1 MVKFFKYCIQLFKNG
16 KYKDVEVV
24 VMNSTARERR
34 EEVCVICEE
43 QKDKGIHL
51 YTSFICTKCEQDIIM
66 TDTNDPRY
74 KYFLN
79 KLRKITAPEIFS

>member
-1 MVKFFKYCIQLFKNG
+1 MVDFLNIVYNYLKSG
-16 KYKDVEVV
+16 KYRSVEVV
-24 VMNSTARERR
+24 VMNSTTRERR

-66 TDTNDPRY
+66 
-74 KYFLN
+74 
-79 KLRKITAPEIFS
+79 

>member
-1 MVKFFKYCIQLFKNG
+1 
-16 KYKDVEVV
+16 
-24 VMNSTARERR
+24 MNSTAREPK

-66 TDTNDPRY
+66 TDTNDPKY
-74 KYFLN
+74 KYFL
-79 KLRKITAPEIFS
+79 IS

>member
-1 MVKFFKYCIQLFKNG
+1 MIKFLKYCIQLLKIG
-16 KYKDVEVV
+16 KYRSVEVRLL
-24 VMNSTARERR
+24 NSSAREPRG
-34 EEVCVICEE
+34 EACVICEE

-66 TDTNDPRY
+66 TDTNDPKY

-79 KLRKITAPEIFS
+79 KLRKITAPGIFS

>member
-1 MVKFFKYCIQLFKNG
+1 MIKFSKHCIQLLENG
-16 KYKDVEVV
+16 QYRSVEVRV
-24 VMNSTARERR
+24 VNSTARE
-34 EEVCVICEE
+34 EICIICEE
-43 QKDKGIHL
+43 QKEKGIHL

-66 TDTNDPRY
+66 TDTNDPKY